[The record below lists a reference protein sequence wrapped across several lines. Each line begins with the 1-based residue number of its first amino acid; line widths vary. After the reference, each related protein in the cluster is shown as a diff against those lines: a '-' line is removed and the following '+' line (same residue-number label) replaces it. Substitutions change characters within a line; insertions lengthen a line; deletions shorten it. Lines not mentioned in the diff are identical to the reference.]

1 MRFDSLVPVERSGNG
16 GKAGDGYPRS
26 TVGDSKYALDNRI
39 FICTISCTG
48 GALWKL

>member
-1 MRFDSLVPVERSGNG
+1 MRFDRLVPVERSGND
-16 GKAGDGYPRS
+16 GKAGEGDHSS
-26 TVGDSKYALDNRI
+26 TVGAPNMLDNSI